1 MSAGQGITVIP
12 AVPLFLGGVTC
23 PVLVWLLMDI
33 DSWILSSQLS
43 PNLSLPVTRNLVG
56 EKVLSDN
63 PADGPGAANAV
74 VTAHSIDMPIS
85 IRHMR
90 KTRTLIGTPVDP
102 PPHSQHS
109 APLTSDRDRNHLFS
123 DLRAELPP
131 LPDPCGEA
139 RH

>member
-43 PNLSLPVTRNLVG
+43 PNLSLPVTRNLVR

-85 IRHMR
+85 IMHPR
-90 KTRTLIGTPVDP
+90 KTRTLSGTPVDP
-102 PPHSQHS
+102 PPPQP
-109 APLTSDRDRNHLFS
+109 A
-123 DLRAELPP
+123 
-131 LPDPCGEA
+131 
-139 RH
+139 